1 MKDEKLSF
9 AGEVSI
15 DEVTIITAKG
25 FYQTVTT
32 QVIGIEI
39 YEDLFGSFI
48 TGQVI
53 LKESHDLLN
62 LFPLIGQEFIK
73 IELRTPTLPDDMAFK
88 GEFFIYR
95 MAERVKV
102 AGRETAYALSFM
114 SKEALIDMNKKV
126 SKTYKGKISDTV
138 QAILTA
144 EDGLETT
151 KQVNVEE
158 TSNATKHTSNFW
170 SPLKNINY
178 LANQAINAKLSPSY
192 TFFENT
198 NGLNFISLNSMIGM
212 PVYQMFTW
220 DQYSNEINPMG
231 SSNKDLNKDY
241 QRIIEFHTPETFDYI
256 NRITS
261 GMFASRMQHHDL
273 VTKKFTDKNYFAL
286 TNRDKTDHLN
296 KTSVI
301 TDNHISKPN
310 SMLIHEHKY
319 YGNFN
324 GFGDVTNTKTLQERI
339 STIQQFNSF
348 KLEIIVPGRLDYC
361 VGQKINLRVFKQQEL
376 HAMDNPEDYLDKI
389 YSGDYLIGALSHS
402 INVAEH
408 RTTMELIKESYIME
422 L

>member
-9 AGEVSI
+9 AGEVAI

-25 FYQTVTT
+25 VYQTVTA

-39 YEDLFGSFI
+39 YEDLFGGFI
-48 TGQVI
+48 TGQV
-53 LKESHDLLN
+53 LFKESQDLLN

-73 IELRTPTLPDDMAFK
+73 ISIRTPTLPDDSSFK

-95 MAERVKV
+95 LSERFKVSEREMAYSV
-102 AGRETAYALSFM
+102 SFM

-138 QAILTA
+138 KEILTA
-144 EDGLETT
+144 TDGLETT
-151 KQVNVEE
+151 KDINIEE
-158 TSNATKHTSNFW
+158 TTNATKHISNFW

-178 LANQAINAKLSPSY
+178 LANQAVNAKLSPSY

-198 NGLNFISLNSMIGM
+198 NGLNFISLNAMIGL
-212 PVYQMFTW
+212 PVYQTFTW
-220 DQYSNEINPMG
+220 DQYSNEISPMG

-261 GMFASRMQHHDL
+261 GMFASRMQHYDL

-296 KTSVI
+296 KNSVI

-310 SMLIHEHKY
+310 SMIIHEHRY

-361 VGQKINLRVFKQQEL
+361 VGQKINLRVFKNQQL
-376 HAMDNPEDYLDKI
+376 NTSDNPEEYLDKI

-402 INVAEH
+402 IDRKEH